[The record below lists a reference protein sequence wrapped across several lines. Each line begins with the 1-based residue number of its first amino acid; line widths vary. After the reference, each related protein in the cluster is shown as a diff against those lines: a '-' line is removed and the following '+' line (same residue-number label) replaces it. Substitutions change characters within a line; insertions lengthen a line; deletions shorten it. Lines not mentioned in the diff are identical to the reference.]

1 MERRKESFH
10 NKQTRG
16 LSKDRQQK
24 QMKTVKINYKGIELV
39 VGNRGDIWYK
49 GRKLP

>member
-1 MERRKESFH
+1 
-10 NKQTRG
+10 
-16 LSKDRQQK
+16 
-24 QMKTVKINYKGIELV
+24 MKTVKIQYKGIELV

>member
-1 MERRKESFH
+1 MGKKHPFIN
-10 NKQTRG
+10 NKRG
-16 LSKDRQQK
+16 KK
-24 QMKTVKINYKGIELV
+24 QMKKVINYKGIELV